1 MRHNLHLVG
10 LVTLAAAVLGIMA
23 GGAQAQTEAQAVS
36 DPIANC
42 RAEASDA
49 ARIACLEREIEA
61 LRSVR
66 DGGAAPLGLSDPLA
80 GPHAS
85 GVTPLAPGSGGSGQG
100 AVRAASITPVA
111 PPQLGDEQVFE
122 RQERRKP
129 KNERKIEQ
137 IRQVDS
143 RLIDYAYTANGR
155 LLLVLE
161 NGQVWIQLSGD
172 VAKPILRKSG
182 GYEVSIR
189 RGAIS
194 GYRLTIADVTIA
206 VERLK

>member
-1 MRHNLHLVG
+1 MRQSLHV
-10 LVTLAAAVLGIMA
+10 AFAVSAWVA
-23 GGAQAQTEAQAVS
+23 GGALGIAHAQAPS

-42 RAEASDA
+42 RAEGTDA

-61 LRSVR
+61 LRALR
-66 DGGAAPLGLSDPLA
+66 DGTAAPLGLGDPLA
-80 GPHAS
+80 GPR
-85 GVTPLAPGSGGSGQG
+85 APGISTLPPGPAGNGQG
-100 AVRAASITPVA
+100 AVKAPAIAAVA
-111 PPQLGDEQVFE
+111 PPELGDEQVE
-122 RQERRKP
+122 QRQERRKP
-129 KNERKIEQ
+129 KKERKIEQ
-137 IRQVDS
+137 IR
-143 RLIDYAYTANGR
+143 RLDARVVDYAYTANQR

-172 VAKPILRKSG
+172 VAKPILRKSE

-194 GYRLTIADVTIA
+194 GYRLNIADVTIA